1 MQLVVI
7 PAQFGNQLGNPK
19 YDWFFPTIPQKHAK
33 DRVNYWSRGRML
45 GGSTAIN
52 FYVHFQDPT
61 FVLWNFVT
69 LTKLVVFNIK

>member
-19 YDWFFPTIPQKHAK
+19 YDWLFPTVPQKHAK
-33 DRVNYWSRGRML
+33 DRINYWSRGRML

-52 FYVHFQDPT
+52 FYVRT
-61 FVLWNFVT
+61 FS
-69 LTKLVVFNIK
+69 